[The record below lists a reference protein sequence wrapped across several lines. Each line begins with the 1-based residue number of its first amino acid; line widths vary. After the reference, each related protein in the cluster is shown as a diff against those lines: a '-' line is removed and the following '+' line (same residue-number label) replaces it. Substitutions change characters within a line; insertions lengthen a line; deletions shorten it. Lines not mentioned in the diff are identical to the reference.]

1 MTENIQHIRLINGE
15 ELIGDVVDYYDNRI
29 LVSQPL
35 LVNERVSATGK
46 SAIVLTKY
54 IPFSSSSVCELQNKH
69 VITITDI
76 HEEMVKYYHHSL
88 RFAYVHEENMIKDI
102 QSVNTMME
110 ASLMDMCAT
119 GFDTANSSS
128 SFH

>member
-15 ELIGDVVDYYDNRI
+15 ELIGDVIDYYDNKI
-29 LVSQPL
+29 LVSYPL
-35 LVNERVSATGK
+35 LVDERMSTSGK

-54 IPFSSSSVCELQNKH
+54 IPFSTTNMCELMNTH

-76 HEEMVKYYHHSL
+76 HEEMVRYYKHSL
-88 RFAYVHEENMIKDI
+88 RFSHVHEENMIKDI
-102 QSVNTMME
+102 QSVNVMME
-110 ASLMDMCAT
+110 SSLMDMKASVKHPSN
-119 GFDTANSSS
+119 NSN